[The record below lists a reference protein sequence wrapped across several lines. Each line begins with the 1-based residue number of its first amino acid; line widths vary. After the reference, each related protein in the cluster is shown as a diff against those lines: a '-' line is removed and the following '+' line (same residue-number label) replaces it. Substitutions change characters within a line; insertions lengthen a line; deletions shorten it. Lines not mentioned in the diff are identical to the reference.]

1 MDLGTK
7 FREHRGSDLKTRV
20 LLVDDDEDLLTITQL
35 ALESNG
41 FEVIAAST
49 VTEALRLIS
58 SEQFDVLLTDL
69 RMPQAGD
76 GFTVVSAM
84 RRAQPKTLTLV
95 LSGFPDVQEA
105 MNSIR
110 EQADEVLVKPISAA
124 KLADIIKSR
133 ISRPEERVLIKK
145 ERAAAIL
152 ERDTGATIRDWMSRV
167 EDNDEL
173 MTVPLVP
180 EERTGHLPMIL
191 ADLVRRLR
199 CVLKEPRPISL
210 AAREHGILRRIQGYT
225 VAMMVEES
233 RLLQVSLFNSLQ
245 KNLAVVDF
253 DTVLLDIMTIA
264 DEVDSQLKQ
273 AVLGFADSGIPE
285 AKHVPA

>member
-1 MDLGTK
+1 MDLGTN
-7 FREHRGSDLKTRV
+7 FLNHRNSSLKIRI

-41 FEVIAAST
+41 FEVTAAST
-49 VTEALRLIS
+49 VTQALRLIS
-58 SEQFDVLLTDL
+58 SQQFDVLLTDL

-84 RRAQPKTLTLV
+84 RHAQPKALTLV

-105 MNSIR
+105 MNAISK
-110 EQADEVLVKPISAA
+110 QADEVLVKPIGAA
-124 KLADIIKSR
+124 KIAEIINRR
-133 ISRPEERVLIKK
+133 ISRPKEYILIKK

-152 ERDTGATIRDWMSRV
+152 ERDTGATIQDWMSRV
-167 EDNDEL
+167 QENEEL
-173 MTVPLVP
+173 MAVPLVP

-199 CVLKEPRPISL
+199 SVLKDPLLISA
-210 AAREHGILRRIQGYT
+210 AARQHGILRRNQGYT

-273 AVLGFADSGIPE
+273 AVLGFTDSGVLM
-285 AKHVPA
+285 AKQVPA

>member
-1 MDLGTK
+1 MALQKD
-7 FREHRGSDLKTRV
+7 FVDSQGSVPKIRV
-20 LLVDDDEDLLTITQL
+20 LLVDDDEDLLTITEL
-35 ALESNG
+35 SLKARG
-41 FEVIAAST
+41 FEVTGAST

-84 RRAQPKTLTLV
+84 RRAQPKAITLV
-95 LSGFPDVQEA
+95 LSGFPDIQEA
-105 MNSIR
+105 MNAIR
-110 EQADEVLVKPISAA
+110 QQADEFLVKPVGAA
-124 KLADIIKSR
+124 KIAEIINRR

-145 ERAAAIL
+145 ERAAEIL
-152 ERDTGATIRDWMSRV
+152 ERDTGPTIQDWMSRV
-167 EDNDEL
+167 EDNEEL
-173 MTVPLVP
+173 MAVPLVP

-199 CVLKEPRPISL
+199 SVLKDPDPVSA
-210 AAREHGILRRIQGYT
+210 AAREHGILRHIQGYT

-233 RLLQVSLFNSLQ
+233 RLLQVSIFNSLQ
-245 KNLAVVDF
+245 NNLAVVDF

-273 AVLGFADSGIPE
+273 AVLGFTDSRVLKVKQ
-285 AKHVPA
+285 APA

>member
-1 MDLGTK
+1 MELGTD
-7 FREHRGSDLKTRV
+7 FPDCRGGDLRTRI

-35 ALESNG
+35 ALEPKG
-41 FEVIAAST
+41 FDVTAASN

-58 SEQFDVLLTDL
+58 SQQFDVLLTDL

-84 RRAQPKTLTLV
+84 RRAQPKALTLV

-105 MNSIR
+105 MNAIR
-110 EQADEVLVKPISAA
+110 KQADEVLAKPIGAA
-124 KLADIIKSR
+124 KIAEIIRRR
-133 ISRPEERVLIKK
+133 ISRPEEYVWIKK

-152 ERDTGATIRDWMSRV
+152 ERDTGPTIQDWMSRV
-167 EDNDEL
+167 EDNEEL
-173 MTVPLVP
+173 MAVPLVR

-199 CVLKEPRPISL
+199 SVLKDPLPVSA
-210 AAREHGILRRIQGYT
+210 AARRHGILRRNQGYT

-245 KNLAVVDF
+245 KNLSVVDF

-273 AVLGFADSGIPE
+273 AVLGFTDSEILKTKQ
-285 AKHVPA
+285 APA